1 MVKGGNVLN
10 LLAEN
15 ATILILIG
23 LFVLAAILLGLV
35 FWAAAKRPTG
45 EENVAAKTRSISVS
59 SLRHS
64 FRRAVELFELNI
76 SKRSERYNFTWSLI
90 LNEGSV
96 SHELPLQSSGLPTAL
111 SGDATVKA
119 SAHGVS
125 WSFFEAGVAIQLQSP
140 LLGSEEEGGDSVGKV
155 WEELLGLCVAYR
167 PDRPFDSIVISIPA
181 VLLANSDPLARAEL
195 TERAKIL
202 SRRLAYAQNQLALQ
216 FPIYVVISQCEELT
230 GFAKFSSRLPERLRS
245 TMFGWSSPFD
255 LNTPFQERWVDLA
268 IAEMTGV
275 CSEVCAE
282 LSCLEVPGEDSSDYF
297 LVPSEIEGLKLG
309 LTSFLTELMRV
320 SSFHESF
327 LLRGIYLTGDSSPDA
342 QLLNSDLIHS
352 DDSVANASPSGID
365 QSKVNYE
372 SSPGPSVSIAVEDRA
387 LRPAFLREIFEN
399 KIFLEAGLV
408 EGSIRRKFRPSLSL
422 AARWSAAGFATA
434 WMLAIAAF
442 SVNLNHNVASI
453 AGALADI
460 NRYRSNPTAPGAG
473 EVVDYFTQRE
483 LALRTLKLA
492 EQIDL
497 TLADYGQRLWA
508 VVVPGS
514 WPIWEPLHKRVEQ
527 RLKVE
532 ITDNLI
538 GNMRRTAIARV
549 ANLTGIPV
557 DPSTGSLIQGTDC
570 SLPRGWS
577 ETTDTAGSKA
587 VNIEDLPEFLSTLKF
602 LAEIE
607 QIESAIMAFNR
618 LVAGSAP
625 PSEED
630 VELAVKA
637 FFGVD
642 TVDRADTIALLF
654 RRQKDHTT
662 IPLESLKTPIGCSFA
677 GANNA
682 LMTRL
687 FEQNPL
693 LAAEIRVGDAL
704 KHVMEVSGRGV
715 DWITQKQAWEEVL
728 RALKDEESFLG
739 LGKGEWLASDDFQ
752 LGVAYSEMFNRAGAL
767 GLIEK
772 SKLAEIKRNNTEQF
786 LEFSLSWQTAIANHT
801 ATANSSAPGLTWS
814 DKAKR
819 WTLSSDRVL
828 LIESLTALFG
838 TLSDPSAGKFPDLQV
853 GEFLSWE
860 RAKLE
865 RAIGVQ
871 DRYKKLQL
879 DVLSKVPSAYSE
891 KLERLAALAIA
902 RETTDLVLQAMNVHA
917 AWEHPQPLS
926 DSDRAR
932 YGRIRTFLAD
942 LGVKPEADAFAT
954 LIRTDAINRIRRLDD
969 EFSRYEIFIPRDRD
983 FATWQGNKAPMLAAF
998 GVTDSGALSSYV
1010 IQQISLV
1017 DSTVKEIEP
1026 LIQVATAMQVAGT
1039 PPTPLFTRWASIVS
1053 EYGRYKSKSP
1063 LSSLGT
1069 LEQYVLTS
1077 SSELD
1082 WTNCHQS
1089 LAGKVGA
1096 RKPGDFFAERLFVL
1110 QNGVAGRCRE
1120 LRPLLVTDAQRKLRA
1135 LDESFNRLD
1144 LFAPRDREF
1153 QNWNGSK
1160 GPIFDAYGVGDSVA
1174 MASYFSQQVSLIE
1187 NSVREAEPLLRQ
1199 MELVLA
1205 ENGSGKAS
1213 APADSSGIA
1222 KLSQRWGT
1230 ITSELGLYR
1239 TKSPLSVLAAMEQF
1253 LVTSGTD
1260 LDGSNCIERTA
1271 VRPMLKSGADV
1282 FSERLFALRSAV
1294 ATRCRIL
1301 KKTEAQ
1307 ENWKRFSEYFN
1318 LNLAGRPPFGPADK
1332 KPAEVEDIG
1341 AAIKLF
1347 ERANG
1352 SLSDKTN
1359 TDLVQAAGP
1368 SLRRFSESMDRAKKF
1383 LAPLV
1388 SSEDSAASGY
1398 DVAIEF
1404 RANPAAELEGNKII
1418 DWSFTLGNQT
1428 ISFRD
1433 GPKVLRWEPGI
1444 PTMVRFR
1451 VARDGPVAP
1460 KSDPSQ
1466 ALMEVEEKTVSFR
1479 FLDSW
1484 SLLSLIAQQRDAGI
1498 STRGDSRTAVLKFEF
1513 PLVSPMLPIQNLKDS
1528 QARVFLRL
1536 TVTPAGKRSTLAW
1549 PGDLPTVA
1557 PQWGVQ

>member
-1 MVKGGNVLN
+1 MLN

-15 ATILILIG
+15 ATILILLG

-35 FWAAAKRPTG
+35 FWAAARRPTG
-45 EENVAAKTRSISVS
+45 EENAAAKTRSISVS

-90 LNEGSV
+90 LNEGSI
-96 SHELPLQSSGLPTAL
+96 SHELPLQLSGLPTAL

-125 WSFFEAGVAIQLQSP
+125 WSFFEAGVAIQLQSS

-167 PDRPFDSIVISIPA
+167 PDRPFDSLVVSIPA
-181 VLLANSDPLARAEL
+181 ALLANSDPLAKAEL
-195 TERAKIL
+195 VERAKIL
-202 SRRLAYAQNQLALQ
+202 SRRLSHAQNQLALQ
-216 FPIYVVISQCEELT
+216 FPIYLVISQCEELA

-245 TMFGWSSPFD
+245 TMFGWSSPFE
-255 LNTPFQERWVDLA
+255 LNTPFQEKWVDLA

-282 LSCLEVPGEDSSDYF
+282 LSCLELPGEDSSDYF
-297 LVPSEIEGLKLG
+297 LVPSEIEGLKPG

-342 QLLNSDLIHS
+342 QLLSSEPIRTDET
-352 DDSVANASPSGID
+352 DANASLSAVDQNKGNDEPSL
-365 QSKVNYE
+365 
-372 SSPGPSVSIAVEDRA
+372 GPSVPIGVEDLA
-387 LRPAFLREIFEN
+387 VRPAFLREIFEN

-408 EGSIRRKFRPSLSL
+408 EGSIRRKFRPTLSL
-422 AARWSAAGFATA
+422 AARWSAAGIATV
-434 WMLAIAAF
+434 WMLAIALF
-442 SVNLNHNVASI
+442 SVNLNRNVAAI
-453 AGALADI
+453 AGILEEI
-460 NRYRSNPTAPGAG
+460 NRSENNAAAAGPGQ
-473 EVVDYFTQRE
+473 VVDYQAQRE
-483 LALRTLKLA
+483 LAVRTLKLA
-492 EQIDL
+492 ERIDL

-508 VVVPGS
+508 AVIPGS
-514 WPIWEPLHKRVEQ
+514 WPILEPLHGRIEQ
-527 RLKVE
+527 RLKVAFTE
-532 ITDNLI
+532 HLI
-538 GNMRRTAIARV
+538 GNARRTAIARV
-549 ANLTGIPV
+549 AHLTGVPV
-557 DPSTGSLIQGTDC
+557 DPSTGGLIQGTDC
-570 SLPRGWS
+570 SLPAGWM
-577 ETTDTAGSKA
+577 ETNGNAGSKA
-587 VNIEDLPEFLSTLKF
+587 LNIEDLPEFLSTLKF

-607 QIESAIMAFNR
+607 QIESAISAFNR
-618 LVAGSAP
+618 LVAGSVS
-625 PSEED
+625 PSDDD
-630 VELAVKA
+630 VALVVKT

-642 TVDRADTIALLF
+642 TVDRAGKIALLF
-654 RRQKDHTT
+654 RTQKDHTS
-662 IPLESLKTPIGCSFA
+662 IPLDTLRTPIGCSFA

-687 FEQNPL
+687 FERNPL
-693 LAAEIRVGDAL
+693 LAAEVRVGDAL
-704 KHVMEVSGRGV
+704 KHVNEVSGRGV
-715 DWITQKQAWEEVL
+715 DWMTQKQAWEEVL
-728 RALKDEESFLG
+728 RALKEEESFLG

-772 SKLAEIKRNNTEQF
+772 SKLAEIKRSNTDQF
-786 LEFSLSWQTAIANHT
+786 LEFSLSWQTAIASHT
-801 ATANSSAPGLTWS
+801 ATSNPSAPGLMWS
-814 DKAKR
+814 VKDKR
-819 WTLSSDRVL
+819 WSLSSDRVL

-865 RAIGVQ
+865 RAIAVQ

-926 DSDRAR
+926 ESDRAR

-954 LIRTDAINRIRRLDD
+954 LIRADAINRIRRLDD
-969 EFSRYEIFIPRDRD
+969 EFSKHEIFAPRDRD

-1010 IQQISLV
+1010 IQQISIV
-1017 DSTVKEIEP
+1017 DSAVKEIEP
-1026 LIQVATAMQVAGT
+1026 LIQLATAMQVGGSPAT
-1039 PPTPLFTRWASIVS
+1039 SLFNRWASIVAD
-1053 EYGRYKSKSP
+1053 YGRYKSKSP
-1063 LSSLGT
+1063 LSSLGA

-1077 SSELD
+1077 AGDLD

-1089 LAGKVGA
+1089 PAGKIGA

-1110 QNGVAGRCRE
+1110 QNGIAGRCRD

-1135 LDESFNRLD
+1135 LDDSFSRLD

-1160 GPIFDAYGVGDSVA
+1160 GPIFDAYGVGDPAA
-1174 MASYFSQQVSLIE
+1174 MAGYFSQQISLID
-1187 NSVREAEPLLRQ
+1187 NAVREAEPLLRQ
-1199 MELVLA
+1199 VELVLA

-1213 APADSSGIA
+1213 APADSSGTV

-1230 ITSELGLYR
+1230 ITNELALYR
-1239 TKSPLSVLAAMEQF
+1239 AKSPLSVLSAMEQF

-1260 LDGSNCIERTA
+1260 LDGTNCIERTT
-1271 VRPMLKSGADV
+1271 VRPVLKSGADV
-1282 FSERLFALRSAV
+1282 FSERLYSLRLAV

-1318 LNLAGRPPFGPADK
+1318 LNLAGRPPFGPVDK
-1332 KPAEVEDIG
+1332 KPAEVDDIG
-1341 AAIKLF
+1341 SAIKLF

-1352 SLSDKTN
+1352 LLSDKTN
-1359 TDLVQAAGP
+1359 ADLVQAAGP

-1383 LAPLV
+1383 LVPLV

-1404 RANPAAELEGNKII
+1404 RANPTAELEGNKII

-1428 ISFRD
+1428 ISLRD
-1433 GPKVLRWEPGI
+1433 GPKVLRWEPGM
-1444 PTMVRFR
+1444 PTVVRFR

-1460 KSDPSQ
+1460 KVDPSQ
-1466 ALMEVEEKTVSFR
+1466 TLMEVEEKTVSFR
-1479 FLDSW
+1479 FSDSW
-1484 SLLSLIAQQRDAGI
+1484 SLLSLIASQRDAGI
-1498 STRGDSRTAVLKFEF
+1498 GARGDSRTAVLKFEF
-1513 PLVSPMLPIQNLKDS
+1513 PLVTPISQPQNPKDS

-1536 TVTPAGKRSTLAW
+1536 TVTPTGKRTTLVW
-1549 PGDLPTVA
+1549 PIEFPTVA